1 MNSPFAIAQICT
13 CHDLLQDMRAVSSV
27 KQIKL
32 FKILMPYC
40 LMRHGNGQFV
50 VLNRKYEPLGL
61 NSGKYWKEYD
71 QNTLECLSL
80 DAVDVELPKGG
91 CTENEHAWFYN
102 DATSPYRS
110 SKHLMNYKIRFN
122 TAFRLISSGE
132 VF

>member
-1 MNSPFAIAQICT
+1 MNSPFAIAQIST
-13 CHDLLQDMRAVSSV
+13 CYDLLRDMRAVSSV
-27 KQIKL
+27 KQIQL

-122 TAFRLISSGE
+122 TAFRLITSGE
-132 VF
+132 VV